1 MRIYTQSS
9 EETMRARKLLMHW
22 TGDGYLSKE
31 QYQSLEQDTVSDLR
45 TTNIFLRLV
54 LFFFTMIAVAAAVGL
69 FFTMFLSRTSEQTI
83 GIFLLIFAAVS
94 YTAAE
99 FVVTQTRL
107 YRYGIE
113 EALAVCSVAF
123 LCAGLDLFFFSGI
136 PYSPREIQLVIPAV
150 GAIASLWIWYRFNL
164 WYAFP
169 AAMIFA
175 ASLPAYWTPSH
186 SAQHV
191 FIAVLYAAG
200 LICIAP
206 IRSRHRFDTLEDAYS
221 LSEAFL
227 WLGIYL
233 VFNLK
238 IYLVFNLKISDFSL
252 LSYWGSPTRFT
263 SGFAGPFYWT
273 TWVLIWCLPP
283 LILARGVRQ
292 KDRFILA
299 VGAITAVLT
308 LVTNKPYLGWQRHTW
323 DPMLLGIALTGV
335 ALLIRRWLALGP
347 DGVRH
352 GFTAARLSGN
362 DKHAMSI
369 GSSVLGL
376 ITPQSITPPPQPTN
390 PDFRF
395 GGGGSG
401 GGGAS
406 GDF

>member
-1 MRIYTQSS
+1 MRIYTESS
-9 EETMRARKLLMHW
+9 EETLRARKLLKQW
-22 TGDGYLSKE
+22 TDDGSLSKQ
-31 QYQSLEQDTVSDLR
+31 QYQRLEQDTVSDLR
-45 TTNIFLRLV
+45 ITNIFLRLV
-54 LFFFTMIAVAAAVGL
+54 LFFFTVIGVAAAVAL
-69 FFTMFLSRTSEQTI
+69 FFTIFLSRPSQQTT

-99 FVVTQTRL
+99 VAVTQARL

-123 LCAGLDLFFFSGI
+123 LCVGLDAFFFGGI
-136 PYSPREIQLVIPAV
+136 PHSSREIQFVVPAV

-175 ASLPAYWTPSH
+175 IFLPGYWTPSH
-186 SAQHV
+186 SAQHI
-191 FIAVLYAAG
+191 FISVLYAAG

-206 IRSRHRFDTLEDAYS
+206 IRSRHRFDYLEDAYS

-227 WLGIYL
+227 WLGLYL
-233 VFNLK
+233 S
-238 IYLVFNLKISDFSL
+238 FNLKISDFSL

-283 LILARGVRQ
+283 LILTRGVRQ
-292 KDRFILA
+292 KDRLIIA

-323 DPMLLGIALTGV
+323 DPILLGIALTGV
-335 ALLIRRWLALGP
+335 ALFLRRWLALGP
-347 DGVRH
+347 GGVRH
-352 GFTAARLSGN
+352 GFTAARLSGK
-362 DKHAMSI
+362 DKHAMSV
-369 GSSVLGL
+369 GSAVLGL
-376 ITPQSITPPPQPTN
+376 ITPQSITPTPQPTN